1 MDQEKRP
8 RGNVNYV
15 WVLAGGY
22 LVYTAVQLF
31 IGAAKGET
39 DYPALGIIGGVVF
52 VIVGGLM
59 LWREWKAYK
68 FALDHKD
75 DPTTWNDEPEAENN
89 GEDE

>member
-8 RGNVNYV
+8 RGRVNYV

-22 LVYTAVQLF
+22 LLYTAVQLF
-31 IGAAKGET
+31 KGAAKGET

-52 VIVGGLM
+52 AIVGGFM
-59 LWREWKAYK
+59 LWREWKAYR
-68 FALDHKD
+68 FALEHKD

>member
-31 IGAAKGET
+31 IGASKGET
-39 DYPALGIIGGVVF
+39 D
-52 VIVGGLM
+52 
-59 LWREWKAYK
+59 
-68 FALDHKD
+68 
-75 DPTTWNDEPEAENN
+75 
-89 GEDE
+89 

>member
-8 RGNVNYV
+8 RGRVNYV

-31 IGAAKGET
+31 KGAAKGET
-39 DYPALGIIGGVVF
+39 DYPALGIIGGVLF
-52 VIVGGLM
+52 VAFGGFM
-59 LWREWKAYK
+59 LWREWKAYR
-68 FALDHKD
+68 FALEHKD
-75 DPTTWNDEPEAENN
+75 DPTTWSDEPEAESN